1 MRHAM
6 QHAMRH
12 AMQHAMRHAMQHA
25 MRALFCSTEMKKYF
39 SFRLNKMSL
48 LKWKKMAVKRSK
60 TGQVVNNIRETIEQ
74 KKITDMM
81 SNVEAEKLF
90 KPITSGLKELAK
102 PQPIK
107 RRLQRKK
114 LEVPDYG
121 IAIDDEVP
129 DYGLEDLFGDQVL
142 PENTKQL
149 VPKPPSYDDVLKDL
163 ETGEKKIYVNPEYM
177 LELEDPPEYEEDKVP
192 DYEIFEEDRI
202 NETLDKLGLTNYDD
216 IEAQLKREDMT
227 EKTRR
232 SFLSKKIENAVK
244 KRQQLP
250 GYKTQIT
257 KQLNKGLISP
267 SEAQIRRKVFD
278 DARKVLNDYINF
290 NKNKL
295 KIFKGSGLKGKK
307 TKRGGN
313 AAAVFINP
321 QEAVKKLGLIV
332 ASIDAGNNSI
342 ELRNTGVA
350 ILDILLRNYIISKD
364 KYNKIYKNFFSV

>member
-1 MRHAM
+1 
-6 QHAMRH
+6 
-12 AMQHAMRHAMQHA
+12 
-25 MRALFCSTEMKKYF
+25 
-39 SFRLNKMSL
+39 MSL
-48 LKWKKMAVKRSK
+48 LKWKEMAEKRSK
-60 TGQVVNNIRETIEQ
+60 KGQVVNNIRETIEQ

-90 KPITSGLKELAK
+90 KPITSGLKELK
-102 PQPIK
+102 QTQPIK
-107 RRLQRKK
+107 RRFQRKK
-114 LEVPDYG
+114 AEVPDYG
-121 IAIDDEVP
+121 IDIDDEVP
-129 DYGLEDLFGDQVL
+129 DYGLEDLFDDQVL
-142 PENTKQL
+142 TQSDKQL
-149 VPKPPSYDDVLKDL
+149 VPKPPSYDDLLKDL

-177 LELEDPPEYEEDKVP
+177 QQLEDPPEYEEEVP

-202 NETLDKLGLTNYDD
+202 NETLDQLGLANYDD
-216 IEAQLKREDMT
+216 IESQLKRDDIT

-232 SFLSKKIENAVK
+232 SFLSKKIEIAVK

-267 SEAQIRRKVFD
+267 SEAQLRRKVID

-313 AAAVFINP
+313 ATAVFINP
-321 QEAVKKLGLIV
+321 TEALKKLELIV
-332 ASIDAGNNSI
+332 ASIGAGNNSI
-342 ELRNTGVA
+342 ELRNTGVG

>member
-1 MRHAM
+1 
-6 QHAMRH
+6 
-12 AMQHAMRHAMQHA
+12 
-25 MRALFCSTEMKKYF
+25 
-39 SFRLNKMSL
+39 MSL
-48 LKWKKMAVKRSK
+48 LKWKEMAEKRSK
-60 TGQVVNNIRETIEQ
+60 IGQVVNEIRETIEQ

-90 KPITSGLKELAK
+90 KPITSGLNKLTTPKA
-102 PQPIK
+102 PF
-107 RRLQRKK
+107 RRLPKK
-114 LEVPDYG
+114 KQPVPNYG
-121 IAIDDEVP
+121 INIEDEVP
-129 DYGLEDLFGDQVL
+129 DYGLDDLFDQPVL
-142 PENTKQL
+142 PENDKQL

-163 ETGEKKIYVNPEYM
+163 EKGEKKIYVNPEYIP
-177 LELEDPPEYEEDKVP
+177 ELEEPPEYEFP

-202 NETLDKLGLTNYDD
+202 NETLDELGLTNYDD
-216 IEAQLKREDMT
+216 IELQLKRDDMT

-232 SFLSKKIENAVK
+232 YFLSKKIENAVM

-267 SEAQIRRKVFD
+267 SEAQLRRKVID

-295 KIFKGSGLKGKK
+295 KSFKGSGLKGKK

-313 AAAVFINP
+313 AAAFFINP
-321 QEAVKKLGLIV
+321 LEAVKKLGLIV